1 MGTSVGQMSGGM
13 LRLLPLRLPCATN
26 LAANDHF
33 PGTSV
38 MPSRAFLYSSV
49 LLLLRNYNSQRALVA
64 SGCQGMLG
72 VVVLHQLEVA
82 LRRSAHSNIT
92 RDFALAN

>member
-1 MGTSVGQMSGGM
+1 
-13 LRLLPLRLPCATN
+13 
-26 LAANDHF
+26 
-33 PGTSV
+33 

-49 LLLLRNYNSQRALVA
+49 LLLLQNYNSQCTLVA

-82 LRRSAHSNIT
+82 LHRSAHSNIT
-92 RDFALAN
+92 RDFALQN

>member
-1 MGTSVGQMSGGM
+1 M
-13 LRLLPLRLPCATN
+13 LPLHLPCATN

-49 LLLLRNYNSQRALVA
+49 VLLLRNYDSQCTLVA